1 MFIMIGENKM
11 FISIKYILLL
21 SRNTFY
27 KVLLNYYLYFQNYQ
41 QSQGLKEKGK
51 MKKKNLKNNKVIQFE
66 SI

>member
-41 QSQGLKEKGK
+41 QSQGLKKREKL
-51 MKKKNLKNNKVIQFE
+51 KKKLIKQE
-66 SI
+66 SYTV